1 MGLVRQDK
9 KTLSRSQMRRRE
21 DIVKAALKIFASDGY
36 ESAKMVDIAGEAEV
50 AKGTLYL
57 YFDTKIDLLEAV
69 ILTEIM
75 PTLQKMGEV
84 AQSRTGSAKD
94 LLSQQLRI
102 AGRRMA
108 SQEMASLLRHMIS
121 GGSQHQQIIKL
132 YYDNVVQSG
141 IEHIK
146 TTLEYGVQTGE
157 FRQQI
162 KDIDPLVLVGAH
174 IYTAV
179 WKVLFADLEE
189 LNIDKLVD
197 DHLELVLKGLLAD
210 Q

>member
-1 MGLVRQDK
+1 MELVHQ
-9 KTLSRSQMRRRE
+9 KTKALSRSQMRRRE
-21 DIVKAALKIFASDGY
+21 DIVKAALKIFDRDGF
-36 ESAKMVDIAGEAEV
+36 EAAKMVVIAREADV
-50 AKGTLYL
+50 VKGTLYL

-84 AQSRTGSAKD
+84 AQSATGSAKD
-94 LLSQQLRI
+94 LLAQQLRI
-102 AGRRMA
+102 AARRMA
-108 SQEMASLLRHMIS
+108 SQEMASLLWHMIS
-121 GGSQHQQIIKL
+121 GGSQHQRIIKL
-132 YYDNVVQSG
+132 YYENVVQSG

-146 TTLEYGVQTGE
+146 ATLDYGVETGE
-157 FRQQI
+157 FRQEI

-179 WKVLFADLEE
+179 WKVLFADLQE
-189 LNIDKLVD
+189 LDTDKLID

-210 Q
+210 P

>member
-1 MGLVRQDK
+1 
-9 KTLSRSQMRRRE
+9 MRRRE
-21 DIVKAALKIFASDGY
+21 DIVKAALKIFDRDGF
-36 ESAKMVDIAGEAEV
+36 EAAKMVDIAREADV

-84 AQSRTGSAKD
+84 AQSATGSAKD
-94 LLSQQLRI
+94 LLAQQLRI
-102 AGRRMA
+102 AARRMA

-132 YYDNVVQSG
+132 YYENVVQSG

-146 TTLEYGVQTGE
+146 ATLDYGVETGE
-157 FRQQI
+157 FRQEI

-179 WKVLFADLEE
+179 WKVLFADLQE
-189 LNIDKLVD
+189 LDTDKLVD

-210 Q
+210 P